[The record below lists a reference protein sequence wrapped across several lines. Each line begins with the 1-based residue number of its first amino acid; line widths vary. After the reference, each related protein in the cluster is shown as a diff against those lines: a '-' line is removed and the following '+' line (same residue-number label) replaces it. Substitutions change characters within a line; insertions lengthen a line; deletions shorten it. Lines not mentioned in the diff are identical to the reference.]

1 MESTMTIRQAGAEG
15 VVRALADGMKAAE
28 YARRVSAVTA
38 ENDQL
43 RNDIAAMEAENR
55 RLNREN
61 RYHRFSKDRAYAEA
75 LEAQVTGIGSRKE
88 RAYRD
93 GVLILL
99 GMVLGLAV
107 AFGIVWCSG
116 V

>member
-1 MESTMTIRQAGAEG
+1 MEAMTIRQAGADG
-15 VVRALADGMKAAE
+15 VMLAISDAMQAAE
-28 YARRVSAVTA
+28 YARRLKAAAA
-38 ENDQL
+38 ENDRL
-43 RNDIAAMEAENR
+43 RNDLAGERAENR
-55 RLNREN
+55 RLSREN

-93 GVLILL
+93 GVLVLL

>member
-1 MESTMTIRQAGAEG
+1 MEMTVKKTGAEG
-15 VVRALADGMKAAE
+15 VALAISDAMQAAE
-28 YARRVSAVTA
+28 YARRLKATEA
-38 ENDQL
+38 ENDRL
-43 RNDIAAMEAENR
+43 RNDLAGERAENR

-93 GVLILL
+93 GVLVLL